1 MSGVPPHVIAERRV
15 LRRLLHSRATSP
27 ASAMR
32 LDDLRW
38 LQRRRLIHLMANG
51 VVREARPEAY
61 YLDESAYAVY
71 RGKRQR
77 VVIVAMV
84 LALLAAASAL
94 LMAPR

>member
-15 LRRLLHSRATSP
+15 VRRLLHSRATSP

-38 LQRRRLIHLMANG
+38 LQRKRLTHLLGNG

-77 VVIVAMV
+77 VVIAAVV
-84 LALLAAASAL
+84 LAVLAAASAVV
-94 LMAPR
+94 MALR